1 MGLQGVIILQFY
13 YVCTLKQERK
23 FKIFEDGAK
32 VKKKSE
38 TAAAVDKKDK
48 YNKRRKKF
56 YNNDTFKVI
65 MRLGSLEI

>member
-32 VKKKSE
+32 VKKNSE
-38 TAAAVDKKDK
+38 IKTPLVNCLFTIFLLNIKA
-48 YNKRRKKF
+48 
-56 YNNDTFKVI
+56 NNEHQ
-65 MRLGSLEI
+65 G

>member
-1 MGLQGVIILQFY
+1 M
-13 YVCTLKQERK
+13 
-23 FKIFEDGAK
+23 
-32 VKKKSE
+32 
-38 TAAAVDKKDK
+38 AAVDEKDT

>member
-23 FKIFEDGAK
+23 FKNFEDGAK

-38 TAAAVDKKDK
+38 IKPPLGRRRWTKKIHITT
-48 YNKRRKKF
+48 KK
-56 YNNDTFKVI
+56 KV
-65 MRLGSLEI
+65 LQQ